1 MSSTIF
7 LSAASFCYIL
17 IIVIIYFSKERVN
30 TSETRV
36 FARLLIVSCASLI
49 SELYITMIPTNI
61 DIPLFVISLKL
72 YLILCVLWLSY
83 FMEYVFI
90 ITRNDKDRS
99 LINYKAKY
107 KKIYRIFW
115 GIVVFV
121 LLAVIYLP
129 INFFNENGMKY
140 SYGQSVNVVFGL
152 SALYTLIMSF
162 YVIKNLK
169 KLKDSGYLPIIFF
182 IILMAITG
190 VIQKINP
197 ALLLANTCFA
207 LITSLMYHT
216 IENPDIKMVDELIRN
231 RKIIERTAE
240 EKSLF
245 LFKISQEMRI
255 PIKYINEEIATYE
268 KSKLSKKEID
278 VLMRNISSNNK
289 KMNYIINDVLGITNY
304 DSSNIKIFNTV
315 YNIYSLLNEVE
326 KRVRTSLKSDID
338 LKFNYSSNMPKE
350 LYGDSIKLKQVLMSI
365 LINSIKNTKKGY
377 IHLDISSVTKYDI
390 CRLVISIKDSGSG
403 IDLMTV
409 NRILDQDSELTDS
422 DYKKINSL
430 DVNLTLVSKII
441 KMLNGTMYIQ
451 SEINKGTEVL
461 ITLDQ
466 YIKEESNKDSITII
480 DNYIKSR
487 ENKQK
492 VLVVDDEEKELK
504 LIKNKLEKKGY
515 DVYTSLH
522 GNDCIARIK
531 NEETYDLILIDDE
544 MNVMNGITLINE
556 LNVLK
561 NKSKKII
568 LLEEGKL
575 FIGHHYIEEG
585 FDDYIDKSNIFEEL
599 NKKC

>member
-365 LINSIKNTKKGY
+365 LINSVKNTKKGY
-377 IHLDISSVTKYDI
+377 IHLDVSSVTKYDI

-451 SEINKGTEVL
+451 SEINNGTEVL

-515 DVYTSLH
+515 DVYTSLY

-568 LLEEGKL
+568 LLEEDKL
-575 FIGHHYIEEG
+575 FIEHHYIEEG